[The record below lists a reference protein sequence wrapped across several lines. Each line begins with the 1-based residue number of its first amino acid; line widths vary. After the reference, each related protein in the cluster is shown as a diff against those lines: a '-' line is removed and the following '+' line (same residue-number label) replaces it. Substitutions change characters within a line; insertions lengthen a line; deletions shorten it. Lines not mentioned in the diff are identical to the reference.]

1 MFAAGFGTSDVG
13 MPKAFGDWDAS
24 GAASITS
31 PETRSTKDHRKPILE
46 RLFPALMAASAGG
59 S

>member
-1 MFAAGFGTSDVG
+1 MFAAGFGLSGVG
-13 MPKAFGDWDAS
+13 IPKALGDWDTS

-31 PETRSTKDHRKPILE
+31 PQTRSTKDHRKPILE
-46 RLFPALMAASAGG
+46 RAFAALMAASTVG